1 MVGDMQSP
9 SPIGVPASGPP
20 ESRPPLA
27 VTMGD
32 PSGIGPEI
40 VARLFLRRP
49 EARRWLVVGDP
60 GVMADAVRRLGQA
73 GCVRRID
80 RIGEARFAPGL
91 LDVLASSDLETL
103 PPVGRVC
110 DGSGRA
116 AYAAILAAI
125 GLARSGAVAGLVT
138 APIHK
143 EALAAAGLS
152 YPGHTEI
159 LAEHSGGARVA
170 MMLANDE
177 IRTVLVTIHCAL
189 SEAIRR
195 GDFAAQMTA
204 IRLAHEAG
212 RSLGIAAPR
221 IAVAGLNPH
230 AGEGGLFGDEEIR
243 IIRPAVEAA
252 RAEGIDVSGPW
263 PGDTVFMQARRGRF
277 DIVVAQY
284 HDQGLIPVK
293 YMGLEK
299 GVNVTLGLPFVR
311 TSPDHG
317 TAFDIAGRCLADPS
331 SLAAAFAYAERLIAR
346 LAPAGSRPR

>member
-1 MVGDMQSP
+1 MP
-9 SPIGVPASGPP
+9 HNP

-40 VARLFLRRP
+40 VVRLFLQRP
-49 EARRWLVVGDP
+49 DKRRWIVVGDP
-60 GVMADAVRRLGQA
+60 LVMAEAVRRFGA
-73 GCVRRID
+73 GARVRQLD
-80 RIGEARFAPGL
+80 RVEEARFEPAIL
-91 LDVLASSDLETL
+91 EVLPASALEVL

-110 DGSGRA
+110 AESGRA
-116 AYAAILAAI
+116 AYAAIVAAI
-125 GLARSGAVAGLVT
+125 DLARSGRVSGIVT

-159 LAEHSGGARVA
+159 LAEHADGARVA

-195 GDFAAQMTA
+195 GDFTAQLAA

-212 RSLGIAAPR
+212 LSLGIAAPR
-221 IAVAGLNPH
+221 VAVAGLNPH

-243 IIRPAVEAA
+243 IIRPAIEAA
-252 RAEGIDVSGPW
+252 RQEGIDASGPW
-263 PGDTVFMQARRGRF
+263 PGDTVFMQARQGRF
-277 DIVVAQY
+277 DVVVAQY

-317 TAFDIAGRCLADPS
+317 TAFDIAGRGIADPS
-331 SLAAAFAYAERLIAR
+331 SLETAFNYVERLIAR
-346 LAPAGSRPR
+346 SAGAPRPVTAPADIPIHP